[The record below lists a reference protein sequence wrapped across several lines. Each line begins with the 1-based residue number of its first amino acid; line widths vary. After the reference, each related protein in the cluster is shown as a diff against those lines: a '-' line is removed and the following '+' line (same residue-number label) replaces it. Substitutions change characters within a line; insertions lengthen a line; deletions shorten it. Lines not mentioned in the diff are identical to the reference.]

1 MRFPRLLLLLGFF
14 SFELVAQEIDA
25 DLLKI
30 KQRMEN
36 VVEARANA
44 RLELDV
50 EFINMPVKY
59 VDLHYQKSKPIRYSS
74 DHFIII
80 PKRGLDF
87 TWNELFK
94 HSFMTVNRGTEIING
109 TTLKVLNV
117 IPLDKKADFAIMT
130 LNLDTIKNQIIIA
143 DITTKNEGSYVLFLD
158 YENMDIF
165 PSKLTVEF
173 ELERIRIPLNYM
185 GKDTEIDKD
194 QLKNGELK
202 KGRIFLHITWQE
214 VHTE

>member
-14 SFELVAQEIDA
+14 SCEVAAQEIDA

-50 EFINMPVKY
+50 DFINMPVKY
-59 VDLHYQKSKPIRYSS
+59 VDLHYQKSKPISYSS

-94 HSFMTVNRGTEIING
+94 HSFMTINRGTEIING

-143 DITTKNEGSYVLFLD
+143 DITTKNEGSYILFLD

-173 ELERIRIPLNYM
+173 ELERIRIPLNFM
-185 GKDTEIDKD
+185 GKNTDIDKA
-194 QLKNGELK
+194 QLRNDELK
-202 KGRIFLHITWQE
+202 KGSIFLHITWQE
-214 VHTE
+214 VITE